1 MSRTIYWTVI
11 RGVKNHRAFAAA
23 PMSRS
28 LGERRRD
35 QLMGKLTTHVL
46 DTSSGKPAAGMRI
59 DFASLDGVAAGHV
72 RTVYTNAE
80 GRTDE
85 PLLAAEAMRRG
96 AFELTFHVADYFRA
110 RNVALADPP
119 FLDRV
124 PIRFA
129 VADVNAHY
137 HVPLLCSPWA
147 YSTYRGS

>member
-1 MSRTIYWTVI
+1 MSRTIYWTAI
-11 RGVKNHRAFAAA
+11 GSVKNDRASAAGPA
-23 PMSRS
+23 TTASR
-28 LGERRRD
+28 EKPRD
-35 QLMGKLTTHVL
+35 DRMGKLTTHVL
-46 DTSSGKPAAGMRI
+46 DTAAGKPAAGMRI
-59 DFASLDGVAAGHV
+59 DFASLEADGAGGV

-85 PLLAAEAMRRG
+85 PLLAAAAMRRG
-96 AFELTFHVADYFRA
+96 EFELTFHVAGYFRGQGY
-110 RNVALADPP
+110 ALADPP

-129 VADVNAHY
+129 IADVAAHY